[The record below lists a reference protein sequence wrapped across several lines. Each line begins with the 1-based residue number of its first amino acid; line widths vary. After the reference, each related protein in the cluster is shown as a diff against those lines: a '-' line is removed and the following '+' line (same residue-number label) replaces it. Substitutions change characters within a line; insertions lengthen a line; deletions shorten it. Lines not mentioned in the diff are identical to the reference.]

1 MSLTN
6 NLGQNITLATNILQ
20 KTYENLNLLFVEMD
34 RVGEEEGFMSLT
46 PKFLR
51 WKSESNTNGWLIS
64 NFIKLYQLQEN
75 SSVPHLSDL
84 RTGDIYCVEVSLNNG
99 MEDYPEITLARFTY
113 DYDFWTKM
121 PSVSDHWIFFYPFRD
136 ENNFK
141 IQEKMVFGPL
151 RPMRNQGENIGEFNK
166 GLHRLY
172 HFCRLRHQRPFEVRF
187 LKFYQNYQ
195 KVIRQYE

>member
-141 IQEKMVFGPL
+141 IQEKNGIWTTTPYAKSRRKYWGIQQGIAQVIPL
-151 RPMRNQGENIGEFNK
+151 LQVTSPETIRSEIF
-166 GLHRLY
+166 
-172 HFCRLRHQRPFEVRF
+172 
-187 LKFYQNYQ
+187 
-195 KVIRQYE
+195 KVLSELPESDSTV

>member
-141 IQEKMVFGPL
+141 IQEKNGIWTTTPYAKSRKKYWGIQQGIAQVIPL
-151 RPMRNQGENIGEFNK
+151 LQVTSPETIRSEIF
-166 GLHRLY
+166 
-172 HFCRLRHQRPFEVRF
+172 
-187 LKFYQNYQ
+187 
-195 KVIRQYE
+195 KVLSELPESDPTV

>member
-20 KTYENLNLLFVEMD
+20 KTYENLNLLFIEMD

-51 WKSESNTNGWLIS
+51 WKSESNTNGWLTS

-99 MEDYPEITLARFTY
+99 SEDYPEITLARFTY
-113 DYDFWTKM
+113 DYDFWTSTPYEKSRKKYWGIQQGIAQVI
-121 PSVSDHWIFFYPFRD
+121 PLLQITSPETIRSEIFKVLSGLPGSDPI
-136 ENNFK
+136 
-141 IQEKMVFGPL
+141 V
-151 RPMRNQGENIGEFNK
+151 
-166 GLHRLY
+166 
-172 HFCRLRHQRPFEVRF
+172 
-187 LKFYQNYQ
+187 
-195 KVIRQYE
+195 

>member
-51 WKSESNTNGWLIS
+51 WKSESNTNGWLTS

-75 SSVPHLSDL
+75 VSVPHLSDL
-84 RTGDIYCVEVSLNNG
+84 RAGDIYCVEVSLNNG
-99 MEDYPEITLARFTY
+99 SEDYPEIALARFTY

-121 PSVSDHWIFFYPFRD
+121 PSVSDHGIFFYPFRD
-136 ENNFK
+136 ENNFE
-141 IQEKMVFGPL
+141 IQEKNGIWTCTPYEKSRKKYWGIKQGIAQVIPL
-151 RPMRNQGENIGEFNK
+151 LQVTSPETIRSEIF
-166 GLHRLY
+166 
-172 HFCRLRHQRPFEVRF
+172 
-187 LKFYQNYQ
+187 
-195 KVIRQYE
+195 KVLSELPESDPTV

>member
-20 KTYENLNLLFVEMD
+20 KTYENLNLLFIEMD

-51 WKSESNTNGWLIS
+51 WKSESNTNGWLTS

-75 SSVPHLSDL
+75 SSVPHISDL

-99 MEDYPEITLARFTY
+99 SEDYPEITLARFTY

-141 IQEKMVFGPL
+141 IQEKNGIWTSTPYEKSRKKYWGIQQGLAQVIPL
-151 RPMRNQGENIGEFNK
+151 LQITSPETIRSEIF
-166 GLHRLY
+166 
-172 HFCRLRHQRPFEVRF
+172 
-187 LKFYQNYQ
+187 
-195 KVIRQYE
+195 KVLSELPESDPTV